1 MVPIT
6 TDEMNGITV
15 PVNPIPVSEIQS
27 VFFRCRNIG
36 IVEVWEDGELKTN
49 FRMVKFSSEMFK
61 LFGAADVVVSRAGA
75 STMTE
80 LSSMAKAVIMVP
92 NAKLPGYHQVKNAK
106 AYEKA
111 DAVVVVED
119 SEIVKKP
126 EILLE
131 AIRKLMKSE
140 AKREEM
146 SKNLRAFVK
155 DNAAEN
161 LANTIISVAKNQD

>member
-1 MVPIT
+1 MM
-6 TDEMNGITV
+6 DLKDY
-15 PVNPIPVSEIQS
+15 
-27 VFFRCRNIG
+27 
-36 IVEVWEDGELKTN
+36 EVWEDGELKTN
-49 FRMVKFSSEMFK
+49 FRMVKFSSEMYK
-61 LFGAADVVVSRAGA
+61 LFGAADIVVSRAGA

-111 DAVVVVED
+111 NAVVVVED